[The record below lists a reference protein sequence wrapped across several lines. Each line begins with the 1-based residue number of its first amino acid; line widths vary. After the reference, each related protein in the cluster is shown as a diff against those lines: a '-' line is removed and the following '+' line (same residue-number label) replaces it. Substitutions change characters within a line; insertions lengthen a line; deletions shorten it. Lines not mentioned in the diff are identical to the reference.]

1 MPSISNVQPC
11 KTKVGIEKK
20 SVTKRG
26 RKVGCLRRRKE
37 KKPKEGYTVPN
48 KLEAYQKEKG
58 KKKNGE
64 EKEQQ
69 FSPLVYWIEHQHW
82 TGNQDKLRSISKE
95 ANGNGRG
102 ELS

>member
-37 KKPKEGYTVPN
+37 KPKEGYTVPN

-58 KKKNGE
+58 KKRMVKRKSSN
-64 EKEQQ
+64 
-69 FSPLVYWIEHQHW
+69 FH
-82 TGNQDKLRSISKE
+82 R
-95 ANGNGRG
+95 
-102 ELS
+102 